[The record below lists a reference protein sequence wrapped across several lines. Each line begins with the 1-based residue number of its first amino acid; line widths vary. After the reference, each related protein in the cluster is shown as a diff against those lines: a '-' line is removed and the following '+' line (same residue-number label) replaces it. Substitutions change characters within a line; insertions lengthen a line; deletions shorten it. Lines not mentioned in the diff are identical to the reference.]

1 MGALELNPQPPPLMK
16 IIRGASRNRDALHTR
31 VYRQS
36 TPVRPLR
43 TPPIERNATATQD
56 RTGAPRSVGRGV
68 GGLEDGKGVRRNT
81 RTPGVR
87 GRNAL
92 KRVVGRL
99 SEEGVLFFVDGFSG
113 RYRASQSDPGCLGD
127 FLWCGD
133 LSGAFPLG
141 ERKQR
146 ATWALFFFRHLS
158 LVFF

>member
-1 MGALELNPQPPPLMK
+1 MK
-16 IIRGASRNRDALHTR
+16 IIRGASRNRNALHTR

-36 TPVRPLR
+36 NPRTPPSKPSPFLPFANLAPPL

-56 RTGAPRSVGRGV
+56 RTGAPRSIGRGV

-113 RYRASQSDPGCLGD
+113 RYRASQSDPGGLGD

-146 ATWALFFFRHLS
+146 ATWALFFFVIS
-158 LVFF
+158 L